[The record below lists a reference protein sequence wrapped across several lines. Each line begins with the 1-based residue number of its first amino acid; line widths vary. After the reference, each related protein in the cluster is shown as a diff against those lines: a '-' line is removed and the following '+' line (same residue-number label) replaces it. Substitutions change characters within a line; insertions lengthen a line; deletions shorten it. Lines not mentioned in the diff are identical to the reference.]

1 MDDPE
6 VAAAVVE
13 VAGALVGDARC
24 PLDEDV
30 PVTVGGVGELELPG
44 GGPVE
49 PGVGAGSALLPGT
62 ARAI

>member
-1 MDDPE
+1 M
-6 VAAAVVE
+6 
-13 VAGALVGDARC
+13 AGALVGDARC

-49 PGVGAGSALLPGT
+49 PGVGAGPALLPAT